1 MLGRRL
7 HGFPFSKTMYQTHKC
22 TWSISHHAGVRIVAV
37 LWLALSLVGGGELE
51 GVFFA
56 AYANREGRA
65 RLHVLFVSS

>member
-1 MLGRRL
+1 MFVDVDIHPRM
-7 HGFPFSKTMYQTHKC
+7 STD
-22 TWSISHHAGVRIVAV
+22 VAP
-37 LWLALSLVGGGELE
+37 LE